1 MPGREAPEDC
11 EAMTPLKGTKTEQE
25 VLEEALA
32 ADPQFAAEWERLTL
46 GRGRMD
52 ATRPIAYRSETGI

>member
-1 MPGREAPEDC
+1 
-11 EAMTPLKGTKTEQE
+11 MTPLKGTKTEQE